1 MNPFTPRG
9 RIVDPTNFIGR
20 WGELSVIFDQLAAGQ
35 PVLVSGMPAVGKSS
49 LLTHIAQSA
58 AVNLERPDLRGYYL
72 DMAVLPDAATCYK
85 LMTRA
90 LGGSGDSPAAL
101 EVALLATDEPAVFCF
116 DNAGEAINA
125 GWGSDLLERVGAIA
139 RTSLQPRAALPL
151 PADYRPADS
160 NSLAGYEFRMYVVAA
175 MGGTPPPLG
184 GRYRQVGL
192 GAMTMSEV
200 RLLTEAYLDDT
211 GVQFSAH
218 DVRDL
223 ADVSLGHPAYLQR
236 AAYHMYI
243 GHTQPGYDWRAAY
256 LDEARD
262 TPVVGAP
269 LPPPVFDGERVSWAQ
284 SAYGFAA
291 HEAYFIPRKLEIG
304 DSHEP
309 LLVFAPL
316 LIALVAYALT
326 SNIWLALATL
336 LVAVAIAWLVS
347 RATAARATPD
357 EETGNADA

>member
-35 PVLVSGMPAVGKSS
+35 PVIVSGMPAVGKSS

-58 AVNLERPDLRGYYL
+58 AINLERPDLRGYYL
-72 DMAVLPDAATCYK
+72 DMAVLPNAATCYK

-101 EVALLATDEPAVFCF
+101 EVALLATSDPAVFCF
-116 DNAGEAINA
+116 DNAGAAIEA
-125 GWGSDLLERVGAIA
+125 GWGGDLLERVGAMA
-139 RTSLQPRAALPL
+139 RTSLQPRAATPL
-151 PADYRPADS
+151 PIEYRPADA
-160 NSLAGYEFRMYVVAA
+160 NRLAGYEFRMYVVAA
-175 MGGTPPPLG
+175 MVGTPPPLG
-184 GRYRQVGL
+184 ARFRGVGL

-211 GVQFSAH
+211 GVRFSAH

-243 GHTQPGYDWRAAY
+243 GYTQPGYDWRAAY
-256 LDEARD
+256 LAEARE
-262 TPVVGAP
+262 TPIVGAP

-284 SAYGFAA
+284 SAYGFEA
-291 HEAYFIPRKLEIG
+291 HAAYFVPRKLELG
-304 DSHEP
+304 DSNEP
-309 LLVFAPL
+309 LRVFAPP
-316 LIALVAYALT
+316 LVALATYVV
-326 SNIWLALATL
+326 SNNVWLALAAL
-336 LVAVAIAWLVS
+336 LAAIVIAWLVS
-347 RATAARATPD
+347 RTTPARATPD
-357 EETGNADA
+357 DDVSNADA